1 MVDNKRP
8 TRTFNGLALLVAMFR
23 ELDPPTRR
31 ILAASLGSVS
41 PMLLRLVD
49 YCDFIY
55 SDLTRLDERS
65 LQRLMVKFSED
76 DWALA
81 WKLTSDPV
89 RQKLLAVMPRRKHEQ
104 FLELVRTQ
112 PKVPKARVI
121 RMQVQIALKAREMLM
136 GGSLSI
142 RSRSLTKK

>member
-1 MVDNKRP
+1 
-8 TRTFNGLALLVAMFR
+8 
-23 ELDPPTRR
+23 
-31 ILAASLGSVS
+31 
-41 PMLLRLVD
+41 MLLRLVD

-65 LQRLMVKFSED
+65 LQRLMVKFPED

-136 GGSLSI
+136 AGSLSI